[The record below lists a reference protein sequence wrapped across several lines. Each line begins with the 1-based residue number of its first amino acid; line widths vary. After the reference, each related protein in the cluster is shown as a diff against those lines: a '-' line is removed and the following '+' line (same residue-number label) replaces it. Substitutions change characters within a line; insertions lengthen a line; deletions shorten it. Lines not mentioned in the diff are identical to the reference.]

1 MSIVPLV
8 SGGLDSTL
16 MVALMLEEGIE
27 QYPLFLDY
35 GQRFAAREWSAC
47 QNVLARLGAPGPT
60 RMDLSGYGHLIPSGL
75 TDETLDV
82 FEDAFLPGRN
92 LLFLLAAAGFAYVKA
107 SSAVAIGLLA
117 EDTRLFPDQSSEFLE
132 AAGQTLG
139 VAFGVRMKVMAPL
152 MAFHKADILVLA
164 GERGISGTYSC
175 HSGTAEPCGRCVSC
189 REIAAARAEA

>member
-16 MVALMLEEGIE
+16 MVALMQEEGIE

-35 GQRFAAREWSAC
+35 GQRFGAREWSAC
-47 QNVLARLGAPGPT
+47 QNALARLGAPKPT
-60 RMDLSGYGHLIPSGL
+60 RMDLSGFGHLIPSGL
-75 TDETLDV
+75 TDVSLDV

-92 LLFLLAAAGFAYVKA
+92 FLFLLVAASFAYSKA
-107 SSAVAIGLLA
+107 SHAVAIGLLA

-132 AAGQTLG
+132 AAGQAID
-139 VAFGVRMKVMAPL
+139 VAFGVRIRVLAPL

-164 GERGISGTYSC
+164 GQRGISGTYSC
-175 HSGTAEPCGRCVSC
+175 HSGSAEPCGRCVSC
-189 REIAAARAEA
+189 LEMIAARTES